1 MIDICSSNR
10 YHKTILINQLM
21 FRVMNGG
28 EKTFFFFDA
37 GAAAAAVHVSTGARK
52 ASGHRHETGRAA
64 GVDAGCS
71 GSGGGSGVRR
81 ER

>member
-1 MIDICSSNR
+1 MIDNGSLYH

-21 FRVMNGG
+21 FRVMKQ

-64 GVDAGCS
+64 GVDAGC
-71 GSGGGSGVRR
+71 GGGGGGSSVRSQR
-81 ER
+81 